1 MKGLCFSI
9 NLVPSI
15 VLYGNKRL
23 RFKLFCRYT
32 FLMYFKVPLIRHR
45 EGGGLVVQSRTPE
58 REVGGSIPISVVL
71 CP

>member
-32 FLMYFKVPLIRHR
+32 FLMYFNVPLIRHG
-45 EGGGLVVQSRTPE
+45 EGGALVVEPRTPE
-58 REVGGSIPISVVL
+58 REVGGSKPVSAVL
-71 CP
+71 WL